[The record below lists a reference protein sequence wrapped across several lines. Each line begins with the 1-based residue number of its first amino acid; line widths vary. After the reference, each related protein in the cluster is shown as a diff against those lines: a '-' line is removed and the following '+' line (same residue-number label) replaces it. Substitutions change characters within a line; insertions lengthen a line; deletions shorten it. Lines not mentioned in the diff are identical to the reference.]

1 MPGKEGDRESG
12 KKRVKK
18 NNRGEAMMSSDSRSS
33 WKGIQETT
41 VRDGQ
46 NSRWQL
52 QMRRLA
58 LHTQDV
64 PQRPDLGYFAARS
77 AWRTF
82 FSRLCAE
89 RVGFACSI
97 WQEEAAKMAL

>member
-1 MPGKEGDRESG
+1 M
-12 KKRVKK
+12 
-18 NNRGEAMMSSDSRSS
+18 
-33 WKGIQETT
+33 QETT
-41 VRDGQ
+41 MHDGR

-52 QMRRLA
+52 RMRRLA

-64 PQRPDLGYFAARS
+64 PRRVDLGYFAAQL

-97 WQEEAAKMAL
+97 WQEEEAKMAL

>member
-1 MPGKEGDRESG
+1 M
-12 KKRVKK
+12 
-18 NNRGEAMMSSDSRSS
+18 
-33 WKGIQETT
+33 
-41 VRDGQ
+41 RDGQ

-64 PQRPDLGYFAARS
+64 PRRPDLGYFAARS

-97 WQEEAAKMAL
+97 WQEEAAKMAP

>member
-1 MPGKEGDRESG
+1 M
-12 KKRVKK
+12 
-18 NNRGEAMMSSDSRSS
+18 
-33 WKGIQETT
+33 
-41 VRDGQ
+41 RDGQ

-58 LHTQDV
+58 LRTQDV
-64 PQRPDLGYFAARS
+64 PRRPDLGYFAARS

-89 RVGFACSI
+89 RVGFACSL
-97 WQEEAAKMAL
+97 WQEEAAKMVL

>member
-1 MPGKEGDRESG
+1 MH
-12 KKRVKK
+12 
-18 NNRGEAMMSSDSRSS
+18 
-33 WKGIQETT
+33 
-41 VRDGQ
+41 DGQ
-46 NSRWQL
+46 KSSCQL
-52 QMRRLA
+52 RLRRLA

-64 PQRPDLGYFAARS
+64 PRRVDLGYFAAQP

-97 WQEEAAKMAL
+97 WQEDDAKMAL